1 MFNKLL
7 LKLLKPSVVYT
18 SANEGID
25 GFEKNEENEDLE
37 ISLLEAEH
45 SIDKLSTTIQYLIS
59 ESASLLMDNNPY
71 PTKVINTIDKLQP
84 LSLSIQKLYGTS
96 IFRFVLIHTKDNLF
110 NDNLLSEE
118 ETLIRRE
125 LFEEVENNGRLDLIN
140 IRSQLLDKYFSNFKN
155 YWESSINNLSRK
167 DAIIKRREYLIS
179 LTDELIS
186 ILSSKGINEYN
197 SILLDYMKYNKKILG
212 K

>member
-18 SANEGID
+18 SANEVID
-25 GFEKNEENEDLE
+25 GVEKNEENEDLE

-96 IFRFVLIHTKDNLF
+96 IFRFVLMHTKDKLF

-140 IRSQLLDKYFSNFKN
+140 IRSQLLDKYFNNFKN

>member
-18 SANEGID
+18 SANEEID

-45 SIDKLSTTIQYLIS
+45 SIDKLSTTIQYMIS

-96 IFRFVLIHTKDNLF
+96 IFRFVLMHTKDNLF

-155 YWESSINNLSRK
+155 YWESSIKNLSRK

>member
-18 SANEGID
+18 SANEKID
-25 GFEKNEENEDLE
+25 GVEKNEENEDLE

-45 SIDKLSTTIQYLIS
+45 SIDKMSTTIQYLIS

-96 IFRFVLIHTKDNLF
+96 IFRFVLMHTKDKLF

-140 IRSQLLDKYFSNFKN
+140 IRSQLLDKYFNNFKN

>member
-7 LKLLKPSVVYT
+7 LKSLKPSVVYT
-18 SANEGID
+18 SANEEID

-96 IFRFVLIHTKDNLF
+96 IFRFVLMHTKDNLF

>member
-18 SANEGID
+18 SANEEID
-25 GFEKNEENEDLE
+25 GVKKNEDLE

-45 SIDKLSTTIQYLIS
+45 SIDKLSTTIHYLIS

-96 IFRFVLIHTKDNLF
+96 IFRFVLMHTKDNLF

-140 IRSQLLDKYFSNFKN
+140 IRSQLLDKYFLNFKN

-186 ILSSKGINEYN
+186 ILSSKGINEHN

>member
-1 MFNKLL
+1 
-7 LKLLKPSVVYT
+7 
-18 SANEGID
+18 
-25 GFEKNEENEDLE
+25 
-37 ISLLEAEH
+37 
-45 SIDKLSTTIQYLIS
+45 
-59 ESASLLMDNNPY
+59 MDNNPY

-96 IFRFVLIHTKDNLF
+96 IFRFVLMHTKDKLF

-140 IRSQLLDKYFSNFKN
+140 IRSQLLDKYFNNFKN

>member
-18 SANEGID
+18 SANEEID

-45 SIDKLSTTIQYLIS
+45 SIDKLSTTIQYMIS

-96 IFRFVLIHTKDNLF
+96 IFRFVLMHTKDNLF

>member
-18 SANEGID
+18 SANEEID

-96 IFRFVLIHTKDNLF
+96 IFRLVLMQTKDNLF

-140 IRSQLLDKYFSNFKN
+140 IRSQLLDKYFCNFKN